1 MRSSKSLF
9 LLACSGVVA
18 VVVFTGRDA
27 TPIQAETPAT
37 LRAGPP
43 PLQRAAGPSGNAGN
57 GAIDLATLA
66 EAPRQK
72 VIGQAAMVVSPEV
85 DGPDPAGVA
94 PGFSA
99 GGAGT
104 AEQ

>member
-9 LLACSGVVA
+9 LLACSGVVGL
-18 VVVFTGRDA
+18 VVCTNRDF
-27 TPIQAETPAT
+27 TPIQAEAPAT
-37 LRAGPP
+37 IRDGPP
-43 PLQRAAGPSGNAGN
+43 PRQRAAGPSGKAGN
-57 GAIDLATLA
+57 GSIDLATLA

-72 VIGQAAMVVSPEV
+72 LIGQAAMVVSPKV
-85 DGPDPAGVA
+85 DGPDPTGVA

-104 AEQ
+104 DEQ